1 MKRRMGM
8 IPWLLCC
15 GLFIAVSGCSRKKTD
30 AALMLH
36 PERLR
41 CEFLADPEGVDASR
55 PRLSWALRSAGR
67 GQTQTAYRILASGS
81 KDSLVSGRGDLWDSG
96 RVLSG
101 QSVDVRYAGRK
112 LRPGEACHWKVRV
125 WDRDGAESEWSE
137 PGFWRAGMIDP
148 SGWKASW
155 IGLDRA
161 VGKDDP
167 KSELTRCSARMLRR
181 EFEVPKKVKQAV
193 AFYCGLGLSE
203 LYLNGKKVG
212 DEVLSPG
219 LTDYDKTVF
228 YITHDVTANLREGKN
243 AAAVMLGNGRY
254 FAPRHDRHVSE
265 MQFPKLIF
273 EMRIEFQDGTLE
285 EVLSDDA
292 WKITAGGPIT
302 ANNEFDGEV
311 YDGRKEIP
319 GWNLPGFDDSK
330 WMKAEKVHGPSG
342 KLEAQPIAPIRVT
355 QSIKPVGMTHP
366 KPGLTV
372 YDMGQNM
379 VGWVRLRVKGG
390 KPGTAVRLRF
400 AETLRKDGMLY
411 TENLRSAR
419 AEDVFILRGDSV
431 ETYEPRFTYHGFR
444 YVEVTGAPG
453 EADPGA
459 IEGKVVHDDVEPA
472 GTFSCSN
479 TLLNK
484 IIGNVVW
491 GVRGNYRSIPTDCPQ
506 RDERQGWLGDRAIG
520 SKGESFLFDIHAL
533 YRKWMNDIRDS
544 QNEAGSIPD
553 VVPAF
558 WKLYND
564 NTTWAGTYVILADML
579 CAQYGDSDV
588 VRIHYPYMKKWMTY
602 MTKYMK
608 DGLMTRDTYG
618 DWCVPPESP
627 LLIHSQDPRRTTPA
641 ELIGTAYFYHEA
653 RLMQKFAGV
662 MALPEDVKSFGE
674 LAERLKS
681 AMNEKLYDRM
691 QVQYAN
697 HSATSNLLPLAF
709 DMVPDSSRKRVF
721 GNIVEKIMGDADG
734 HTVVGLVGAQWI
746 LRVLDRYGRSDIAL
760 RLAENHTYPSWGYM
774 VENGATTV
782 WELWNGNTADPAMNS
797 GNHVMLVGD
806 LIIWLYEN
814 IAGIRSDPIRPGFKH
829 ILMRPEPSGDLTF
842 VNASYRSVY
851 GMIQSEW
858 GVQSGRFFWN
868 VAIPPNSDA
877 TVYIPAKDGKSVRE
891 SGKPADKAKAVRF
904 LRMEDGRAVYAIGSG
919 TYAFSVDG
927 YQPPAVQKPYVA
939 NPRVQPGDTS
949 AVFPAKVQIRMECGT
964 PGAQIRY
971 TLDGSEPTERSP
983 LYDQPFE
990 TDKYA
995 VVTARAFKEG
1005 MAPSFRRTAVV
1016 DVSDPRVNG
1025 LNYAYY
1031 EGKWDALPDF
1041 SRLKSVKKGSIL
1053 GFDFSKIKR
1062 RPDHF
1067 GVVFNGFLR
1076 IPSDGDYTFSVAS
1089 DDGSRLVIDGRTVA
1103 VNDSVHGMTEKSGIA
1118 KLTAGKHPVRIEFFD
1133 ALNIDALALSM
1144 QGPGLPRQPVP
1155 ASFLFKK

>member
-1 MKRRMGM
+1 MKRRMGILWM
-8 IPWLLCC
+8 FCCTLL
-15 GLFIAVSGCSRKKTD
+15 IAVSGCSRKKPE
-30 AALMLH
+30 AGLLLH

-41 CEFLADPEGVDASR
+41 CEFLSNPEGVDALN
-55 PRLSWALRSAGR
+55 PRLSWSLRSAGR
-67 GQTQTAYRILASGS
+67 GQIQTAYRILASSS
-81 KDSLVSGRGDLWDSG
+81 KDSLGSDCGDLWDSG

-101 QSVDVRYAGRK
+101 QSFDVRYAGRK
-112 LRPGEACHWKVRV
+112 LRPGEACCWKVRV
-125 WDRDGAESEWSE
+125 WDKDGLESEWSE
-137 PGFWRAGMIDP
+137 SGFWRAGLLDP

-167 KSELTRCSARMLRR
+167 KSTLTRCSARMLRT
-181 EFEVPKKVKQAV
+181 EFDISKKVKQAV

-203 LYLNGKKVG
+203 LTLNGKKVG

-228 YITHDVTANLREGKN
+228 YITHDVTPLIRQGKN
-243 AAAVMLGNGRY
+243 AAGVMLGNGRY
-254 FAPRHDRHVSE
+254 FAPRHDEHVSA
-265 MQFPKLIF
+265 MRFPKLLF
-273 EMRIEFQDGTLE
+273 QLRIEFQDGTVQ
-285 EVLSDDA
+285 EVLSDEN
-292 WKITAGGPIT
+292 WKVTADGPIT

-311 YDGRKEIP
+311 CDGRKEI
-319 GWNLPGFDDSK
+319 GDWNLPGFDDSK
-330 WMKAEKVHGPSG
+330 WMKAEKVQGPAG

-355 QSIKPVGMTHP
+355 RSIRPVGMTHP
-366 KPGLTV
+366 KPNVTV

-390 KPGTAVRLRF
+390 KPGTVVRLRF

-411 TENLRSAR
+411 TANLRSAR

-444 YVEVTGAPG
+444 YVEATGIPGAP
-453 EADPGA
+453 DPGA
-459 IEGKVVHDDVEPA
+459 VEGRVVHDDVETA

-479 TLLNK
+479 NLINK
-484 IIGNVVW
+484 IFGNVVW
-491 GVRGNYRSIPTDCPQ
+491 GVRGNYRSMPTDCPQ

-533 YRKWMNDIRDS
+533 YRKWMNDIRDA

-553 VVPAF
+553 VVPTF
-558 WKLYND
+558 WKIYND

-579 CAQYGDSDV
+579 CTQYGDSDI
-588 VRIHYPYMKKWMTY
+588 VRIHYPHMKKWMIY
-602 MTKYMK
+602 MTKYLK
-608 DGLMTRDTYG
+608 DGLMTKDTYG

-627 LLIHSQDPRRTTPA
+627 VLIHSQDPRRTTPA

-653 RLMQKFAGV
+653 RLMQKFAGM
-662 MALPEDVKSFGE
+662 MALPEDGKTFGDM
-674 LAERLKS
+674 ADRLKS
-681 AMNEKLYDRM
+681 AMNEKLYDKIK
-691 QVQYAN
+691 VQYAN

-709 DMVPDSSRKRVF
+709 DMVPDSARTRVF

-746 LRVLDRYGRSDIAL
+746 MRMLDRYGRSDIAV
-760 RLAENHTYPSWGYM
+760 RLSENNTYPSWGYM

-814 IAGIRSDPIRPGFKH
+814 IAGIRSDPSRPGFKH
-829 ILMRPEPSGDLTF
+829 ILMKPEPSGDLTF
-842 VNASYRSVY
+842 VNASYRSAY
-851 GMIQSEW
+851 GLIQSEW
-858 GVQSGRFFWN
+858 GIQSGRFFWN
-868 VAIPPNSDA
+868 VVIPPNSDA
-877 TVYIPAKDGKSVRE
+877 TVTLPAKDGKSVKEAGRQ
-891 SGKPADKAKAVRF
+891 ADKAEGVRF
-904 LRMEDGRAVYAIGSG
+904 LRMEEGRAVYAVGSG
-919 TYAFSVDG
+919 SYAFSVDAF
-927 YQPPAVQKPYVA
+927 QPTAAHQPYA
-939 NPRVQPGDTS
+939 ATPRILPGDTS
-949 AVFPAKVQIRMECGT
+949 AVSPSKVQIRMQCATEGV
-964 PGAQIRY
+964 QIRY

-983 LYDQPFE
+983 LYDQPLE

-995 VVTARAFKEG
+995 VVTARAFKPG
-1005 MAPSFRRTAVV
+1005 MAPSFRRTAVI
-1016 DVSDPRVNG
+1016 DVSDPRING
-1025 LNYAYY
+1025 LNYGYY

-1041 SRLKSVKKGSIL
+1041 AGLKPVKKGSVQ

-1062 RPDHF
+1062 RADYF
-1067 GVVFNGFLR
+1067 GVVFRGFLR
-1076 IPSDGDYTFSVAS
+1076 VPADGEYTFSIAS
-1089 DDGSRLVIDGRTVA
+1089 DDGSRLVIDGKSVA
-1103 VNDSVHGMTEKSGIA
+1103 VNDSVHAMTEKSGTVR
-1118 KLTAGKHPVRIEFFD
+1118 LTAGRHAVRIEFFD
-1133 ALNIDALALSM
+1133 ALNIDALTLAV

-1155 ASFLFKK
+1155 TSFLFKK